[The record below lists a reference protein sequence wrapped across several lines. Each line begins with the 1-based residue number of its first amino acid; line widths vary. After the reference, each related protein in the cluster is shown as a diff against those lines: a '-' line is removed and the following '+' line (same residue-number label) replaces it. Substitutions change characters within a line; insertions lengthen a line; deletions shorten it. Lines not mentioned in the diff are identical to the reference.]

1 MLVFVVVDE
10 TVLME
15 KLEILKGAK
24 LLTPEHVPYP
34 L

>member
-1 MLVFVVVDE
+1 MVFVMVDE

-15 KLEILKGAK
+15 VLEILEGAK